1 MFQKTPSASDGPEN
15 SSMTG
20 PASSSLSL
28 PRSGREASYPNANG
42 CLGKHM

>member
-1 MFQKTPSASDGPEN
+1 MLQKTLCASDGPEN

-28 PRSGREASYPNANG
+28 PRPGRAASYPNANG